1 MSELLSISFKK
12 EWCQWFACDSH
23 EKNEFFFVFDS
34 FPPFIYQ
41 KSDRIHSLLLLFTK
55 EWLWANRS
63 RHSLQKND
71 REQIAPVALYK
82 RMTVSESLPS
92 LFTEEWPWVILSFP
106 IANSYFVLAFGK
118 SNRSDLLFFKIE
130 SLFRSFA
137 HKKKRFA
144 RKSKE
149 RIPTPEFWLICV
161 FIVRWVAT
169 SYTYCT
175 V

>member
-1 MSELLSISFKK
+1 MIRSFTFNKQAIRSLEK
-12 EWCQWFACDSH
+12 IRIFVWQFFIAFPLFMPKSNHSH
-23 EKNEFFFVFDS
+23 RSLPRRFFL
-34 FPPFIYQ
+34 
-41 KSDRIHSLLLLFTK
+41 KSDGSDSLC
-55 EWLWANRS
+55 
-63 RHSLQKND
+63 HSLQKND